1 MNLIAKKILNNIRC
15 PICSGQ
21 LDLPGWQVEQKN
33 KDYNFFCV
41 NDFRHY
47 GIFLIHWDLPIS
59 IEQEGVTIF
68 EGSHR
73 FDVVQKNGSTKITI
87 RDVDLEERILDNIKP
102 IVFEYDKEM
111 FIFSQTNREKIINRI
126 KTILVFQ

>member
-1 MNLIAKKILNNIRC
+1 MNPVAKKILNNLKC

-21 LDLPGWQVEQKN
+21 LDLLSWQVPQKV

-41 NDFRHY
+41 NDYRHY
-47 GIFLIHWDLPIS
+47 GIFLIHWDFPIV

-73 FDVVQKNGSTKITI
+73 FDVVQTKGKTKITI
-87 RDVDLEERILDNIKP
+87 REIDPEERVLDNVKP
-102 IVFEYDKEM
+102 KVFDYDKEM
-111 FIFSQTNREKIINRI
+111 FIFSQTNRDKIVNRI